1 MRGMTKQLY
10 EMRYIVAKNGRGGA
24 WGRGGRKVCVCVCV
38 CVFGRRR
45 GELVQVLPKV
55 QVRREQKSTQLG
67 TRWQV
72 QVAGAGQQA
81 ALASKRQLNN

>member
-1 MRGMTKQLY
+1 M
-10 EMRYIVAKNGRGGA
+10 
-24 WGRGGRKVCVCVCV
+24 CVREEA
-38 CVFGRRR
+38 RRVSP
-45 GELVQVLPKV
+45 GPPKV
-55 QVRREQKSTQLG
+55 QVRRDQKSTQLG